1 MLIILSKPTSKY
13 LQEIMSYMDYPVI
26 AESEGVKIKPEL
38 MEIEKL
44 YYCIFQDKVL
54 LFFKDQGELLNCYE
68 IEEKE
73 IVDTVKNSSSSE
85 DIENILQKFV
95 DQENLNH

>member
-1 MLIILSKPTSKY
+1 MLF
-13 LQEIMSYMDYPVI
+13 MDYPII

-54 LFFKDQGELLNCYE
+54 LFFKDQSEMLNCYE

-73 IVDTVKNSSSSE
+73 IVEAVKTRSSE

-95 DQENLNH
+95 DKENLNH

>member
-1 MLIILSKPTSKY
+1 
-13 LQEIMSYMDYPVI
+13 MDYPVI

-38 MEIEKL
+38 MEIEKM

-54 LFFKDQGELLNCYE
+54 LFFKDQGEMLNCYE

-73 IVDTVKNSSSSE
+73 IVDAVKTSHSAE

>member
-1 MLIILSKPTSKY
+1 
-13 LQEIMSYMDYPVI
+13 MDYPII

-44 YYCIFQDKVL
+44 YYCIYQDKVL
-54 LFFKDQGELLNCYE
+54 LFFKDQAELLNCYE

-73 IVDTVKNSSSSE
+73 IVEAVKTRSIE

-95 DQENLNH
+95 DKENLNH

>member
-1 MLIILSKPTSKY
+1 
-13 LQEIMSYMDYPVI
+13 MDYPVI

-38 MEIEKL
+38 MEIDKL

-54 LFFKDQGELLNCYE
+54 LFFKDQNELLNCYE

-73 IVDTVKNSSSSE
+73 IVETVRQSSSAE
-85 DIENILQKFV
+85 DIENILQKFI

>member
-1 MLIILSKPTSKY
+1 MLIILSKLTAKY
-13 LQEIMSYMDYPVI
+13 LQAIIPYMDYPVI

-73 IVDTVKNSSSSE
+73 IVDAVKTSSSAE

-95 DQENLNH
+95 DKENLNH

>member
-1 MLIILSKPTSKY
+1 MLIILSKLTAKY
-13 LQEIMSYMDYPVI
+13 LQEISHYMDYPII

-73 IVDTVKNSSSSE
+73 IVDAVKNTASAE

>member
-1 MLIILSKPTSKY
+1 
-13 LQEIMSYMDYPVI
+13 MDYPVI

-73 IVDTVKNSSSSE
+73 IVDAVKTGSSAE
-85 DIENILQKFV
+85 DIENILQKFI
-95 DQENLNH
+95 DKENLNH

>member
-1 MLIILSKPTSKY
+1 
-13 LQEIMSYMDYPVI
+13 MDYPVI
-26 AESEGVKIKPEL
+26 AEQEGVKIKPEL

-54 LFFKDQGELLNCYE
+54 LFFKDQGEMLNCYE

-73 IVDTVKNSSSSE
+73 IVDAVKNTSSAE
-85 DIENILQKFV
+85 DVENILQKFI
-95 DQENLNH
+95 DKENLNQ

>member
-1 MLIILSKPTSKY
+1 M
-13 LQEIMSYMDYPVI
+13 EYPVI

-44 YYCIFQDKVL
+44 YYCIFQDKVF

-73 IVDTVKNSSSSE
+73 IVDAVKNSPSAE

>member
-1 MLIILSKPTSKY
+1 
-13 LQEIMSYMDYPVI
+13 MDYPVI

-44 YYCIFQDKVL
+44 YYCVFQDKVL

-73 IVDTVKNSSSSE
+73 IVDAVKTSSSAE

-95 DQENLNH
+95 NQENLNH